1 MEQEELTLPKF
12 NQSIWTKA
20 IEATIIALVVL
31 VPIAFYPRCMDVF
44 LPIKEFIFGLLV
56 VISLMFWCFRMINQ
70 EKFNFIHSPMDFPIL
85 SFIVI
90 CILSL
95 FWSNSPMISIKEL
108 PLFLTGP
115 LLYFIITNNINNEQ
129 QVNRIL
135 NIILIIGG
143 LFGIYG
149 IFQYQGIDFSFWTGN
164 IRRQNVFGLFGNVN
178 YFAEYL
184 IIPLTITVSLF
195 FAPQNKLKKILL
207 LFGMIAMGTSLTVT
221 FTRGSYLGFV
231 ASLIFMSFLFL
242 ISRSKN
248 FVKNN
253 KKIFIIILVTICIIT
268 FLLVVPTPLN
278 KSGTVISKFKSRIS
292 ISQLT
297 QDYSIKRRIATWK
310 FTVLMIKDHP
320 LLGSG
325 IGTYKYNTLKYQA
338 EFFEQGEN
346 RSLYPHGFAE
356 KAHNEYLQLWAE
368 LGIIGLG
375 VFIWLMVCYFNY
387 GVKTLKKI
395 KNHYKQA
402 ILIGLMGSIVAVLV
416 DGIFG
421 FPLHLAATVVLFW
434 VAIGF
439 TVSISTGNKNNIL
452 VTEIAKES
460 LNQNKDEEVNNYGYI
475 QEKNIVKTK
484 ATGKSTYIL
493 KLALYISIL
502 ILAFFISFTLF
513 RPFIAQVYR
522 FYAYNEIKNENFDEA
537 IKIEEKILR
546 WDPYLGEVYYD
557 IGKILKIKEFYSI
570 SLEYFEKASKYIDHS
585 DLPQEFALIYLKKGE
600 LDKAAVK
607 LKQAIS
613 YQEKEKSMLP
623 LYAELGNVYITLKRY
638 KPAEIVLKD
647 ALKIDSD
654 FINAHYGLAGV
665 YLNQSKIDEALIE
678 LQKVIELAPDS
689 QEAKHAQNIIQQ
701 IAQEKLKTPP
711 TETDNP

>member
-56 VISLMFWCFRMINQ
+56 VTSLIFWCFRMINQ
-70 EKFNFIHSPMDFPIL
+70 EKFNFIRSPIDFPIL
-85 SFIVI
+85 CFIAI
-90 CILSL
+90 CIFSL
-95 FWSNSPMISIKEL
+95 FRSNSPMISIKEL
-108 PLFLTGP
+108 PLFLAGP
-115 LLYFIITNNINNEQ
+115 LLYFIITNNISNEQ
-129 QVNRIL
+129 QINRIL
-135 NIILIIGG
+135 NVIVIIGG

-149 IFQYQGIDFSFWTGN
+149 ILQYQGIDFSFWTGN
-164 IRRQNVFGLFGNVN
+164 IGRQNVFGLFGNVN

-221 FTRGSYLGFV
+221 FTRGSYLGFG

-253 KKIFIIILVTICIIT
+253 KKIFIIILVAICIIT
-268 FLLVVPTPLN
+268 FLLVALTPLN
-278 KSGTVISKFKSRIS
+278 KSGTVISKIKSRIS

-297 QDYSIKRRIATWK
+297 QDYAIRRRIATWK
-310 FTVLMIKDHP
+310 FTILMIKDHP

-346 RSLYPHGFAE
+346 RSLYPHGFAD

-368 LGIIGLG
+368 MGIIGLG
-375 VFIWLMVCYFNY
+375 IFIWLIVCYFNY
-387 GVKTLKKI
+387 GIKILNKI

-421 FPLHLAATVVLFW
+421 FPLHLAATLVLFW
-434 VAIGF
+434 IAIGF
-439 TVSISTGNKNNIL
+439 TDAIGTGNKNNIL
-452 VTEIAKES
+452 TIKTTKKIF
-460 LNQNKDEEVNNYGYI
+460 NQDEDGKVDKSMKT

-484 ATGKSTYIL
+484 DIKKTSYIL
-493 KLALYISIL
+493 KLSLYMGIL
-502 ILAFFISFTLF
+502 SLAIFLCFTLF
-513 RPFIAQVYR
+513 RPFMAQVYL
-522 FYAYNEIKNENFDEA
+522 FYANKEIKNGNFNEA
-537 IKIEEKILR
+537 IKIDEKALK
-546 WDPYLGEVYYD
+546 WDPYLGEAYYD
-557 IGKILKIKEFYSI
+557 IGKILEIKKFYGV
-570 SLEYFEKASKYIDHS
+570 SLEYFEKAAKYIDHP
-585 DLPQEFALIYLKKGE
+585 DLPQDFALIYLKEGQ
-600 LDKAAVK
+600 LDKAAIK

-613 YQEKEKSMLP
+613 YQENEKSMLP